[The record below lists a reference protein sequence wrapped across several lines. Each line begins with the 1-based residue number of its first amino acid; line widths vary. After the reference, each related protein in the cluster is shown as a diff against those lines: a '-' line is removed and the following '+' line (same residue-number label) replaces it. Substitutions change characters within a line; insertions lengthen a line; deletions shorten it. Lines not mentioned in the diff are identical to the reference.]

1 VPVKKPA
8 IPARVGRPCRKCK
21 STDTFIEGAPP
32 GAAFQV
38 CRACKNRLHVCGA
51 QRQNRDRG
59 ECCHKIPLDGRDRCK
74 QHGGASPGRPII
86 HGRRSKYLPAR
97 LLERVEDGLNDTN
110 LISLGE
116 DVALMDA
123 LISEECEN
131 LGEDKPAELWK
142 KARTLFA
149 VYSGK
154 KDDDDPKERAAGT
167 AAYWELKE
175 TLENGNGI
183 YERIARIV
191 TLTEQ
196 KRKLS
201 ESELKRLVAAKQFVS
216 VQELTI
222 FVARLQAL
230 ISETVK
236 EPSERAKL
244 AAGIIGMFRDSTR
257 AGNQE
262 NRPE

>member
-1 VPVKKPA
+1 
-8 IPARVGRPCRKCK
+8 
-21 STDTFIEGAPP
+21 
-32 GAAFQV
+32 
-38 CRACKNRLHVCGA
+38 
-51 QRQNRDRG
+51 
-59 ECCHKIPLDGRDRCK
+59 
-74 QHGGASPGRPII
+74 
-86 HGRRSKYLPAR
+86 
-97 LLERVEDGLNDTN
+97 LERVEDGLNDTN

-149 VYSGK
+149 IYDGGK
-154 KDDDDPKERAAGT
+154 DSEAEGLRDALT
-167 AAYWELKE
+167 AYYALKE
-175 TLENGNGI
+175 TLESGNGV
-183 YERIARIV
+183 YERIGRIMAY
-191 TLTEQ
+191 TEQ

-201 ESELKRLVAAKQFVS
+201 ESELKRLVAAKQFVT

-222 FVARLQAL
+222 FVARLQTL

-244 AAGIIGMFRDSTR
+244 ATGIIGMFRESTR
-257 AGNQE
+257 AGNTE

>member
-1 VPVKKPA
+1 M
-8 IPARVGRPCRKCK
+8 
-21 STDTFIEGAPP
+21 
-32 GAAFQV
+32 
-38 CRACKNRLHVCGA
+38 
-51 QRQNRDRG
+51 
-59 ECCHKIPLDGRDRCK
+59 
-74 QHGGASPGRPII
+74 
-86 HGRRSKYLPAR
+86 
-97 LLERVEDGLNDTN
+97 ERVEDGLNDTN

-149 VYSGK
+149 VYDGGK
-154 KDDDDPKERAAGT
+154 ESEGEGLRDAMT
-167 AAYWELKE
+167 AYYALKE
-175 TLENGNGI
+175 TLESGNGV
-183 YERIARIV
+183 YERIGRIMAY
-191 TLTEQ
+191 TEQ